1 MASDIMG
8 RRQIMQQ
15 RLDRVRDLELAIREQ
30 VAIIAESAGMT
41 VEQLDFDGSFR
52 ASLASLAS
60 LAARRPTFD
69 VVLALPTAPAGVR
82 IQQLHN
88 QVHVQVIAH
97 EDGPYRPGPPSTPAP
112 MTMPSSQAPQSPRMP
127 AAPAAG
133 SRISSPAR
141 PPAGRPSA
149 PSAPVTVTAM
159 SASTPLPPTP
169 PPAPTAGPV
178 EEDLVVSDLAALLWE
193 GLSADP
199 QYDERV

>member
-88 QVHVQVIAH
+88 QVRVQVIAH
-97 EDGPYRPGPPSTPAP
+97 EDGPYRPGPPPTPAP
-112 MTMPSSQAPQSPRMP
+112 MTMPTTTATTTRP
-127 AAPAAG
+127 A
-133 SRISSPAR
+133 
-141 PPAGRPSA
+141 
-149 PSAPVTVTAM
+149 TVTSVPAPTASPL
-159 SASTPLPPTP
+159 SASTALPQTP
-169 PPAPTAGPV
+169 PPARSSCCCTAASRRAIRASAVNSNANSSQQPPSPRPIAPIGKPSPTR
-178 EEDLVVSDLAALLWE
+178 LCLTF
-193 GLSADP
+193 
-199 QYDERV
+199 

>member
-15 RLDRVRDLELAIREQ
+15 RLDRVRDLEVAIREQ
-30 VAIIAESAGMT
+30 VKIIADSAGVT

-97 EDGPYRPGPPSTPAP
+97 EDGPYRPAEPSTP
-112 MTMPSSQAPQSPRMP
+112 PRMDPGIQVSAPVGTVPP
-127 AAPAAG
+127 A
-133 SRISSPAR
+133 PAR
-141 PPAGRPSA
+141 P
-149 PSAPVTVTAM
+149 APVRQA
-159 SASTPLPPTP
+159 
-169 PPAPTAGPV
+169 PPAPTAATAAGVGAAPV
-178 EEDLVVSDLAALLWE
+178 LPTPTPPGGQSARNGEPVGEEADLVVSDLAALLWE
-193 GLSADP
+193 GLSEPND
-199 QYDERV
+199 DERV

>member
-30 VAIIAESAGMT
+30 VAIIADSAGMT

-88 QVHVQVIAH
+88 QVRVQVIAH
-97 EDGPYRPGPPSTPAP
+97 EDGPYRPAEAPPQPPVS
-112 MTMPSSQAPQSPRMP
+112 MTMPAPQNPVSPVN
-127 AAPAAG
+127 G
-133 SRISSPAR
+133 T
-141 PPAGRPSA
+141 
-149 PSAPVTVTAM
+149 PV
-159 SASTPLPPTP
+159 
-169 PPAPTAGPV
+169 PPAPGAPGLFDTAPV
-178 EEDLVVSDLAALLWE
+178 SITQIAAATTLPPSPAGEPEEEDLVASDLAALLWE
-193 GLSADP
+193 GFSDP
-199 QYDERV
+199 PYDERV

>member
-15 RLDRVRDLELAIREQ
+15 RLDRVRDLEIAIREQ
-30 VAIIAESAGMT
+30 VQIIADSSGMT

-82 IQQLHN
+82 IQQLHD

-97 EDGPYRPGPPSTPAP
+97 EDGPYRPAAQAPAPPVVPTTTIVPEPPARQAPAPVVPAPGPPA
-112 MTMPSSQAPQSPRMP
+112 
-127 AAPAAG
+127 
-133 SRISSPAR
+133 
-141 PPAGRPSA
+141 
-149 PSAPVTVTAM
+149 
-159 SASTPLPPTP
+159 TPLNGTP
-169 PPAPTAGPV
+169 EV
-178 EEDLVVSDLAALLWE
+178 SEEEPELVVSDLAALLWE
-193 GLSADP
+193 GLGEP
-199 QYDERV
+199 NDERV

>member
-88 QVHVQVIAH
+88 QVRVQVIAH
-97 EDGPYRPGPPSTPAP
+97 EDGPYRPGPPPAPAP
-112 MTMPSSQAPQSPRMP
+112 MTVPAPQAPVSPVNGTPLAQPQP
-127 AAPAAG
+127 AAAAT
-133 SRISSPAR
+133 SPYDTAPVSITQIAAATTLPPSPPPAR
-141 PPAGRPSA
+141 PSE
-149 PSAPVTVTAM
+149 
-159 SASTPLPPTP
+159 PLH
-169 PPAPTAGPV
+169 
-178 EEDLVVSDLAALLWE
+178 EDLVASDLAALLWE
-193 GLSADP
+193 GLSDP